1 MSKSRNWCF
10 TANHPRWETVT
21 NLTSASQINFL
32 IAILEVGESGTEHY
46 QGYLE
51 LASPRALS
59 ALKKLDGTIHWE
71 IRRGSKAQAVT
82 YVLKTLKAEQQSGVS
97 CATLCEGGLSTNGD
111 LITRST
117 LPKWICLG
125 FNGTLDELAS
135 KCTVKDKTSLAER
148 LTLIQDT
155 IRNGATDEYISDNHF
170 NEWVRYRHAF
180 AAYRLLKTKKRDFK
194 TEVIVIQGPT
204 GTGKS
209 KYCQDEFPEAYW
221 KTRDNW
227 WDGYQQQDVVIID
240 EFYGWLQFDL
250 LLRLCDRYP
259 LDVEVKGGKVN
270 FSSKKI
276 VFTTNKIPIQW
287 YTKCYFKA
295 FTRRV
300 EEWHVFGKCFRSK
313 YTKYEDAKF
322 IELGDEDT
330 IGDIDNN
337 YY

>member
-10 TANHPRWETVT
+10 TLNNPRWDQVQ
-21 NLTSASQINFL
+21 NLLDGDSVKFL
-32 IAILEVGESGTEHY
+32 IAVREVGESGTTHY

-51 LASPRALS
+51 LTSARALS
-59 ALKKLDGTIHWE
+59 TLKNWDGTIHWE
-71 IRRGSKAQAVT
+71 IRRGTKSQAVS
-82 YVLKTLKAEQQSGVS
+82 YVLKTLSDEELSGGL
-97 CATLCEGGLSTNGD
+97 CATVFDEEFRTNG
-111 LITRST
+111 LPEGSS
-117 LPKWICLG
+117 LPKWMCIG
-125 FNGTLDELAS
+125 YNDTLKELAL
-135 KCTVKDKTSLAER
+135 KCGVKEKTSLAER
-148 LTLIQDT
+148 LTLIQAS
-155 IRNGATDEYISDNHF
+155 IRNGATDEDISDNHF

-180 AAYRLLKTKKRDFK
+180 TAYRLLKTKKRDFK

-313 YTKYEDAKF
+313 YTKYEDTKF

-330 IGDIDNN
+330 IGDISNN